1 MTKSKKTIIALSC
14 ISAALVLAVI
24 VILSIF
30 LIKDAAEKKENK
42 KIAANVIAHI
52 EVLDD
57 SAITLEKEVLIQT
70 VKAEYDLLTD
80 KQKSYVT
87 NHEKLVKATNDLQ
100 QLKDK
105 KVADD
110 FIEEINKINK
120 QTLLAEDTSVEALLA
135 KYDKLTDE
143 QKALITNYNL
153 LTEYKKLVEGK
164 RIGKELAE
172 NFTSFDGKWGD
183 FGAHVNKYQGI
194 VEKALHNEA
203 TYTKKFSTPLN
214 SLNFHISR
222 FEKNSEIF
230 GMGICY
236 FSFYGTDKK
245 TGHTGYL
252 YGEIIIKED
261 GSLICTTTEYYCY

>member
-110 FIEEINKINK
+110 LIEEINKINK
-120 QTLLAEDTSVEALLA
+120 HFWQ
-135 KYDKLTDE
+135 
-143 QKALITNYNL
+143 
-153 LTEYKKLVEGK
+153 
-164 RIGKELAE
+164 R
-172 NFTSFDGKWGD
+172 
-183 FGAHVNKYQGI
+183 
-194 VEKALHNEA
+194 
-203 TYTKKFSTPLN
+203 TPL
-214 SLNFHISR
+214 LRLF
-222 FEKNSEIF
+222 
-230 GMGICY
+230 
-236 FSFYGTDKK
+236 
-245 TGHTGYL
+245 
-252 YGEIIIKED
+252 
-261 GSLICTTTEYYCY
+261 